1 MRKLASSS
9 STPYTTL
16 SSGVVLHFSSAARA
30 APSVCIG
37 IGRALQITVL
47 FNRMGS
53 NVRLVRDD
61 GKVSWYVYWMLFTTI
76 AVVVVVVNYYCTNE
90 QRTVGSLLPGES
102 VTIVLQYHH
111 PINQHRR
118 RAHFPFRG
126 DV

>member
-1 MRKLASSS
+1 MYGMSI
-9 STPYTTL
+9 
-16 SSGVVLHFSSAARA
+16 LHFSSAAKA

-102 VTIVLQYHH
+102 VTIAM
-111 PINQHRR
+111 QH
-118 RAHFPFRG
+118 
-126 DV
+126 